1 MPTCDLALLVIID
14 VTIVPCSGKAWW
26 NGTNDPFYGHLSKM
40 VWLMCVEPLV
50 CCRWC
55 PWRLWSPYLWLWWMA
70 MVLHGGMM
78 KNFLKR
84 SSNPQDGPQAHM
96 LNSGW
101 NTWTYDPYTWVEVWF
116 WNCGLNGTYDEALDK
131 MMMFDWNKWWSPY
144 KMMMMCGVRW
154 SLWRCPMLSQWWQRP
169 GPCIAWIMRSSP

>member
-1 MPTCDLALLVIID
+1 MHGHQPLHWNMMLMKLSLMPTCDLALLVIID

-26 NGTNDPFYGHLSKM
+26 KGTNDPFYGHLSKL

-78 KNFLKR
+78 NNFLKR

-101 NTWTYDPYTWVEVWF
+101 NTWTCCLSPLSL
-116 WNCGLNGTYDEALDK
+116 GDEIIFGAQCLLLI
-131 MMMFDWNKWWSPY
+131 MPWSP
-144 KMMMMCGVRW
+144 
-154 SLWRCPMLSQWWQRP
+154 
-169 GPCIAWIMRSSP
+169 